1 VPVFSNRSDYLIKIR
16 FSTSFAVALL
26 ASVAFAAPVDV
37 HSDSAAIASPLLP
50 RFGGGGRIADPTG
63 EYE

>member
-1 VPVFSNRSDYLIKIR
+1 VFSNRSDYLIKKR
-16 FSTSFAVALL
+16 FTTSFAVALL

-37 HSDSAAIASPLLP
+37 HSDSAATAPATSPLLP

-63 EYE
+63 E